1 MITKENVLQIK
12 ISNISK
18 VNYRKNLS
26 IQFSLDGFSFCISN
40 IATKEIHHYE
50 SHPFKDSCE
59 NPEELLTKIEEVVAS
74 ATLLN
79 QEFESVVLIHQNN
92 LATLVPTPLFE
103 DQNLE
108 SYLKFSIKTF
118 STDFIAFDTL
128 EQVAIKNV
136 YIPYVNINNF
146 FFQKYGAFE
155 YKHQSTVLID
165 KLILQAKNT
174 QQDHFYVHIEKNQ
187 MDIVVLK
194 KGQLELY
201 NSFSYATKEDVLY
214 YILFTA
220 EQLSLN
226 PEEFE
231 LCFTGWIDLD
241 SELYTFAYEYIRNIS
256 FLKVSNVLFEQ
267 NNSINTHHYFISI
280 P

>member
-18 VNYRKNLS
+18 DTYRKNLS

-40 IATKEIHHYE
+40 LVTKEIHYFE
-50 SHPFKDSCE
+50 SHPFKDSCK
-59 NPEELLTKIEEVVAS
+59 NPEELLTKIEQIVA
-74 ATLLN
+74 ATTLLN
-79 QEFESVVLIHQNN
+79 QEFESVLLIHQNN
-92 LATLVPTPLFE
+92 LATLVPTPLFD

-108 SYLKFSIKTF
+108 SYLKFNIKTF
-118 STDFIAFDTL
+118 PSDFIAFDTL
-128 EQVAIKNV
+128 EQDTIKNV

-165 KLILQAKNT
+165 KLILQTKNS

-194 KGQLELY
+194 SGHLELY
-201 NSFSYATKEDVLY
+201 NSFLYATKEDALY

-241 SELYTFAYEYIRNIS
+241 SELYAFAYQYIRNIS
-256 FLKVSNVLFEQ
+256 FLNSSNSFFEQ
-267 NNSINTHHYFISI
+267 NNSLNPHHYFIST